1 MQDRERWLDPQS
13 AVESRCTR
21 GQRQE
26 LFLSRA
32 GRRSGE
38 RTHEMTMEELRAE
51 YSAVRIGPLILHE
64 VRTNLSRLVRMGG
77 YDPEVYA
84 GSKSWDDAEED
95 VLQAIVVQILLEEGQ
110 LDYIMATSSTLI
122 DFHNL
127 LARQVRRYL
136 ARTRQRSVVDNLL
149 DRSVN
154 ILSDEPFETAGSGSH
169 RRYRLRSAP
178 PTLEVPTDA
187 DLLGAARSAAMIP
200 RIPFAVRERAPMV
213 YSNDALR
220 AVLRTIAETLATSF
234 SHHDLDWILRA
245 LLTDWITGFLIQ
257 SEGLQVAASELT
269 PEDQLVVREAAQ
281 QIVQES
287 THTQLIV
294 LRGKLESR
302 SDQSIADELSLS
314 RPTVIERKREALRIV
329 EIALMDLPE
338 RVHRAVIDQL
348 SIDLATH
355 SESDG

>member
-122 DFHNL
+122 DFH
-127 LARQVRRYL
+127 
-136 ARTRQRSVVDNLL
+136 NLL